1 LGLFICRGIIQ
12 AHGGRI
18 TAGSDG
24 PGTGTTM
31 TVFLPLGAPAS

>member
-1 LGLFICRGIIQ
+1 VE

-18 TAGSDG
+18 TAMSDG

-31 TVFLPLGAPAS
+31 VVVLPLAMAVD

>member
-1 LGLFICRGIIQ
+1 VE

-18 TAGSDG
+18 TAISDG

-31 TVFLPLGAPAS
+31 TVFLPLGLAS